1 MKYLRRYNESYEDN
15 KSIDWEFISNAK
27 HLSLEHIDDG
37 WTLYWGVECLTSMTS
52 PKEYR
57 TFTVVS
63 GKFDHEE
70 DITEWG
76 YNFDED
82 DDLSEEEISYVFYFS
97 KEYKLPGDSYQGRI
111 LNKEFREKVK
121 TFYPDKIVSKIQ

>member
-1 MKYLRRYNESYEDN
+1 MKYLKRYNESYIDN
-15 KSIDWEFISNAK
+15 KSIDWEFLSDVK

-37 WTLYWGVECLTSMTS
+37 WSLYWSVECLTSMTS
-52 PKEYR
+52 PKEHR

-63 GKFDHEE
+63 GVFNHEN

-76 YNFDED
+76 YDFDED
-82 DDLSEEEISYVFYFS
+82 VDFSGEEISYIFYFS

-121 TFYPDKIVSKIQ
+121 SFYPDKIISKM